1 MYLEAQQARSG
12 RYVGEELV
20 EASKRDE
27 AGSEESFITEALQ
40 CQPDGF
46 SALESIRL
54 LGLCL
59 QRCDS
64 SLVQDSRWVRTER
77 QGHT

>member
-27 AGSEESFITEALQ
+27 AGSEESFITEALR
-40 CQPDGF
+40 
-46 SALESIRL
+46 A
-54 LGLCL
+54 
-59 QRCDS
+59 
-64 SLVQDSRWVRTER
+64 SLTGSVLSRVLDC
-77 QGHT
+77 